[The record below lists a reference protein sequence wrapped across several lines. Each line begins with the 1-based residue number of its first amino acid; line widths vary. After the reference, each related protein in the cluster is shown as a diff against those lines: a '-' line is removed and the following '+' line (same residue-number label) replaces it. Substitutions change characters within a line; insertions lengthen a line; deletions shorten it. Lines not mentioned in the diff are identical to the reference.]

1 MALLLQEMI
10 LVIRTWH
17 NKAVTLINDSP
28 QGYIPALIHQSL
40 SPSTCDTHNGSMDGI
55 RWYATEPL
63 SQKEKIIDMMNK

>member
-28 QGYIPALIHQSL
+28 QGYIPALIHQGL
-40 SPSTCDTHNGSMDGI
+40 SPSTCDTHNEVWMAFGGMQLN
-55 RWYATEPL
+55 P
-63 SQKEKIIDMMNK
+63 